1 MTIDQLSESDVGEYR
16 CIANLLADLMVYK
29 SNYASLTL
37 LGFIGQA
44 PDVVVKRDEVP
55 IIPLSV
61 RLGSGVDVTC
71 TLSTGLVEMSEVGL
85 EGSVV
90 EYEGVVSE
98 IPSETTDIPYHCQ
111 VTYSGGVTM
120 LSSTASIA
128 IIGIVTLII
137 LDSLLN

>member
-1 MTIDQLSESDVGEYR
+1 M
-16 CIANLLADLMVYK
+16 
-29 SNYASLTL
+29 
-37 LGFIGQA
+37 
-44 PDVVVKRDEVP
+44 
-55 IIPLSV
+55 
-61 RLGSGVDVTC
+61 TC
-71 TLSTGLVEMSEVGL
+71 TLSTGLIDMTQVGL

-128 IIGIVTLII
+128 IIGIVTLSYSIFI
-137 LDSLLN
+137 GISLLLILGSLLH